1 MNAVP
6 DEIGDMLRDAG
17 IRVTQQRRTVIAALV
32 QSHDHPSA
40 HDVYARAKLVDNS
53 VSFATVYRALATLA
67 DAGIVHRI
75 AVDDGPARFE
85 MAPETEHDHLVD
97 VDSGEVL
104 ELASKELVA
113 IKSRLAAELGYEI
126 LSQHSVLRVRKLKRA
141 VSDKTT

>member
-6 DEIGDMLRDAG
+6 DEIDDMLRDAG

-32 QSHDHPSA
+32 QSHYHPSA

-53 VSFATVYRALATLA
+53 VFFATVYRELATLT
-67 DAGIVHRI
+67 DAGIVQRI
-75 AVDDGPARFE
+75 AVDDGSARFE

-104 ELASKELVA
+104 ELASKEWLPLNHGWQPSLVT
-113 IKSRLAAELGYEI
+113 KFC
-126 LSQHSVLRVRKLKRA
+126 SQHSVLRVRKLKRA
-141 VSDKTT
+141 LSDKTT

>member
-1 MNAVP
+1 
-6 DEIGDMLRDAG
+6 MLRDAG

-53 VSFATVYRALATLA
+53 VFFATVYRELATLT
-67 DAGIVHRI
+67 DAGIVQRI

-113 IKSRLAAELGYEI
+113 VKSRLAAELGYEI
-126 LSQHSVLRVRKLKRA
+126 LSQHSVLRVRKLKRTL
-141 VSDKTT
+141 SDKTT

>member
-32 QSHDHPSA
+32 QSHYHPSA

-53 VSFATVYRALATLA
+53 VFFATVYRELATLT
-67 DAGIVHRI
+67 DAGIVQRI

-113 IKSRLAAELGYEI
+113 VKSRLAAELGYEI

-141 VSDKTT
+141 LSDKTT

>member
-6 DEIGDMLRDAG
+6 DEIDDMLRDAG

-32 QSHDHPSA
+32 QSHYHPSA
-40 HDVYARAKLVDNS
+40 HDVYTRAKLVDNS
-53 VSFATVYRALATLA
+53 VFFATVYRELATLT
-67 DAGIVHRI
+67 DAGIVQRI

-113 IKSRLAAELGYEI
+113 VKSRLAAELGYEI
-126 LSQHSVLRVRKLKRA
+126 LSQHSVLRVRKLKRTL
-141 VSDKTT
+141 SDKTT

>member
-1 MNAVP
+1 
-6 DEIGDMLRDAG
+6 MLRDAG

-53 VSFATVYRALATLA
+53 VFFATVYRELATLT
-67 DAGIVHRI
+67 DAGIVQRI

-113 IKSRLAAELGYEI
+113 VKSRLAAELGYEI

-141 VSDKTT
+141 LSDKTT

>member
-6 DEIGDMLRDAG
+6 DEIDDMLRDAG

-113 IKSRLAAELGYEI
+113 VKSRLAAELGYEI

-141 VSDKTT
+141 LSEKTA

>member
-6 DEIGDMLRDAG
+6 DEIDDMLRDAG

-40 HDVYARAKLVDNS
+40 HDVYTRAKLVDNS
-53 VSFATVYRALATLA
+53 VSFATVYRALATLT
-67 DAGIVHRI
+67 DAGIVQRI

-113 IKSRLAAELGYEI
+113 VKSRLAAELGYEI

-141 VSDKTT
+141 LSDKTT

>member
-1 MNAVP
+1 
-6 DEIGDMLRDAG
+6 MLRDAG

-40 HDVYARAKLVDNS
+40 HDVYTRAKLVDNS
-53 VSFATVYRALATLA
+53 VFFATVYRELATLT
-67 DAGIVHRI
+67 DAGIVQRI

-113 IKSRLAAELGYEI
+113 VKSRLAAELGYEI

-141 VSDKTT
+141 LPDKTT

>member
-6 DEIGDMLRDAG
+6 DEIDDMLRDAG

-40 HDVYARAKLVDNS
+40 HDVYTRAKLVDNS
-53 VSFATVYRALATLA
+53 VFFATVYRELATLT
-67 DAGIVHRI
+67 DAGIVQRI

-113 IKSRLAAELGYEI
+113 VKSRLAAELGYEI

-141 VSDKTT
+141 LSDKTT